1 MRYDL
6 SKVGEIHHSFDAV
19 LVKIT
24 DLHSREHM
32 KIMENCEIINASSR
46 QELSFT
52 KPDHLSPSHPLI
64 ISFLFCLHPGKT
76 QVRLNKA

>member
-1 MRYDL
+1 MRYDF

-32 KIMENCEIINASSR
+32 KIMESCEIINPSPR
-46 QELSFT
+46 QELAFT
-52 KPDHLSPSHPLI
+52 KPDRLSPSHSR
-64 ISFLFCLHPGKT
+64 SFLSFFAYVLARHRF
-76 QVRLNKA
+76 V